1 MLLFLSNH
9 SFRARHLQIPDEILQ
24 AVSQIE
30 IRSRRNVSHL
40 LVGNYRS
47 AFRGSG
53 MQFKEFRP
61 YEPGDDIRHMSWQV
75 TARTGRPTLKTY
87 EEERELNVI
96 LVVDVS
102 GSSLFGSR
110 GKRKIDVY
118 AELVALLGL
127 ATIQSGDKMGFLPF
141 HNTPLNFLPPRG
153 SRKQVLHAI
162 TTLLAQ
168 PLKGAR
174 SDLNPALRSLRST
187 LKTRSLLII
196 LSDFLMPD
204 FELEIRAA
212 VRRHEVI
219 LLHVFD
225 DGERGQL
232 DRGIF
237 EVWDPETGN
246 YYLLDSN
253 STSVRNAFATFHMQ
267 VSHKLELLSQNLHM
281 DYLPLSLE
289 DDYLQRLVHF
299 FERRGPSRL

>member
-1 MLLFLSNH
+1 
-9 SFRARHLQIPDEILQ
+9 
-24 AVSQIE
+24 
-30 IRSRRNVSHL
+30 
-40 LVGNYRS
+40 
-47 AFRGSG
+47 

-75 TARTGRPTLKTY
+75 TARTGRSTLKTY

-102 GSSLFGSR
+102 GSSLFGSS

-118 AELVALLGL
+118 AELVALLGF
-127 ATIQSGDKMGFLPF
+127 ATIQSGDKMGCLPF
-141 HNTPLNFLPPRG
+141 HNTALNFLPPRG
-153 SRKQVLHAI
+153 SRRQVLHAI
-162 TTLLAQ
+162 TMLLAQ
-168 PLKGAR
+168 PLKGAQ

-187 LKTRSLLII
+187 LKTKSLLII

-204 FELEIRAA
+204 FEWEIRAIA
-212 VRRHEVI
+212 RRHEVI

-232 DRGIF
+232 QRGIF

-246 YYLLDSN
+246 YYLLDSH
-253 STSVRNAFATFHMQ
+253 STDARNAFARFHMQ
-267 VSHKLELLSQNLHM
+267 LSHKLELMSQNLHM